1 MNDVDSRI
9 NELKQLYTSPNS
21 NIFLAKNAQDIYKN
35 LKEDTLLHSTT
46 YPDIQRLKNTVESD
60 FRQREYRILRGKT
73 RYLSRRKFQA
83 FSPCTILLGEF
94 F

>member
-1 MNDVDSRI
+1 MNDIDNKI
-9 NELKQLYTSPNS
+9 EKLKELYLTPNS
-21 NIFLAKNAQDIYKN
+21 SIFLSKNAQDIYKN
-35 LKEDTLLHSTT
+35 VKEDVLFHSTT
-46 YPDIQRLKNTVESD
+46 YPDILRLKNTVESD
-60 FRQREYRILRGKT
+60 FRQREHRILRGKT